1 MRLTRWLSGA
11 LATALITGCAGY
23 HLGPVNG
30 QSAGERSLQVNP
42 IANQTVE
49 PRLGEAITAA
59 LRKQVQRDATF
70 RLATH
75 GDGDIVVTGTVTRY
89 HRKELSFVGN
99 DVLTVKDYRI
109 SLTAQITARERT
121 SGRVLL
127 DQPVTGQ
134 TLLRVGDDLASAE
147 RQALPLLAE
156 DLAKNVVALLA
167 EGRW

>member
-1 MRLTRWLSGA
+1 MRLPRWLSGA
-11 LATALITGCAGY
+11 VVTALVTGCAGY
-23 HLGPVNG
+23 RLGPVNG
-30 QSAGERSLQVNP
+30 QSAGARSVQINP
-42 IANQTVE
+42 IANRTVE
-49 PRLGEAITAA
+49 PHLGEAITAA

-75 GDGDIVVTGTVTRY
+75 GDGDIVVTGTVTNY
-89 HRKELSFVGN
+89 HRKELSFVAN

-109 SLTAQITARERT
+109 TLTAQITARERT

-156 DLAKNVVALLA
+156 DLARSVVALLA

>member
-11 LATALITGCAGY
+11 LAAALLTGCAGY
-23 HLGPVNG
+23 RLGPVNG
-30 QSAGERSLQVNP
+30 QPAGARSVQINP

-70 RLATH
+70 RLATQ

-89 HRKELSFVGN
+89 YRKELSFVAN

-134 TLLRVGDDLASAE
+134 TLLRVGADLASAE

-156 DLAKNVVALLA
+156 DLAKSVVALLA